1 MLSSPSDIEVRCN
14 GTSLWIDEEP
24 ATVHIRGSLEERSEV
39 EEHKEVTKHSP
50 PLHNPRKQNGIIKK
64 LFATTESCL
73 Y

>member
-1 MLSSPSDIEVRCN
+1 MEVRCN

-50 PLHNPRKQNGIIKK
+50 PFTTRENKMESLKSFLQPLRVVSINP
-64 LFATTESCL
+64 SSP
-73 Y
+73 